1 MHNFYLL
8 NACAIR
14 KIKIPFQFALIL
26 RALHLLSSLTNYS
39 QLTRRT
45 LNQVNIWRL
54 LMQKPSCQKTD
65 L

>member
-14 KIKIPFQFALIL
+14 KIKIPLQFALVL
-26 RALHLLSSLTNYS
+26 RALHLLSSLSNYS

-45 LNQVNIWRL
+45 LNQVNIWRS